1 MIVNDIEMSPSQLL
15 ARQWKF
21 LRKLNAT
28 LGSIS
33 FHFRENRSSSWKEGD
48 HQQFRSLT
56 ELISHGIINMEEFV
70 VIFITQPYPTEMG
83 F

>member
-1 MIVNDIEMSPSQLL
+1 MIVNDIEMSSSQLL

-33 FHFRENRSSSWKEGD
+33 FHFRENRSSSLKEGD

-56 ELISHGIINMEEFV
+56 ELISHGYYQHGGVCCDLYN
-70 VIFITQPYPTEMG
+70 TALPH
-83 F
+83 